1 MLYIQWSSGT
11 HLGTLSS
18 VSWHCGYCRGIMA
31 LFLLISWD
39 CFTQLDRLCCGVL
52 SQVTSQVSP
61 ASFSR
66 LKEKLGSS
74 EKNWEYGLALFQLV
88 MLLPYISPG
97 WPHVARACPLREVEI
112 FLLCSWE
119 SEKQTPLFRTP
130 EKVSGCFYCW
140 NYDVVDWK
148 REERRSKKSIL
159 SFTFC
164 LHTVSSPLAM
174 EIATFSF
181 TFLNLEFVLPFAGA
195 SLVAQRIKRL
205 PAMQETGVQ
214 SLGWED
220 PLEKEMATHSSILV
234 WRIPW
239 AEEPGGLQSTGLQR
253 VGHNWGTS
261 LHFTCCG

>member
-74 EKNWEYGLALFQLV
+74 EKNWEYSLALFQLV

-97 WPHVARACPLREVEI
+97 CPHVARACPLREVEI
-112 FLLCSWE
+112 FLICSWKVRNKPPC
-119 SEKQTPLFRTP
+119 SELLKKYLVVSTAGTMMLWT
-130 EKVSGCFYCW
+130 EKE
-140 NYDVVDWK
+140 K
-148 REERRSKKSIL
+148 REGVRRVFYP
-159 SFTFC
+159 SFSVFTQ
-164 LHTVSSPLAM
+164 SAPLW
-174 EIATFSF
+174 
-181 TFLNLEFVLPFAGA
+181 
-195 SLVAQRIKRL
+195 QWK
-205 PAMQETGVQ
+205 
-214 SLGWED
+214 
-220 PLEKEMATHSSILV
+220 
-234 WRIPW
+234 
-239 AEEPGGLQSTGLQR
+239 
-253 VGHNWGTS
+253 
-261 LHFTCCG
+261 

>member
-112 FLLCSWE
+112 FLICSWE

-130 EKVSGCFYCW
+130 EKVPGCFYCW
-140 NYDVVDWK
+140 NYDVV
-148 REERRSKKSIL
+148 E
-159 SFTFC
+159 
-164 LHTVSSPLAM
+164 
-174 EIATFSF
+174 
-181 TFLNLEFVLPFAGA
+181 
-195 SLVAQRIKRL
+195 
-205 PAMQETGVQ
+205 
-214 SLGWED
+214 
-220 PLEKEMATHSSILV
+220 
-234 WRIPW
+234 
-239 AEEPGGLQSTGLQR
+239 
-253 VGHNWGTS
+253 
-261 LHFTCCG
+261 